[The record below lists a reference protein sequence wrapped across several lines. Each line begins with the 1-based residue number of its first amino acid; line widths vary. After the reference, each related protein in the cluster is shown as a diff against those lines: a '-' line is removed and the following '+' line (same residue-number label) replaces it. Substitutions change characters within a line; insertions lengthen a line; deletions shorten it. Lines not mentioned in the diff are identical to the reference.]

1 MDENHK
7 DTANNNLATTEDVEW
22 VVSKKSKLLVP
33 KSKNRSKDWT
43 GFSRKTLWDWL
54 QLLIIPVVLAGG
66 GYLFGTWQH
75 DTDQQRALDQQQ
87 AAILQTYID
96 NMQDL
101 LLNYNLLKSKP
112 LDGVAILTRARTL
125 TALQG

>member
-54 QLLIIPVVLAGG
+54 QLLIVPIVLAGG

-75 DTDQQRALDQQQ
+75 NVDQQQALDQQQ
-87 AAILQTYID
+87 ATILQTYID
-96 NMQDL
+96 NIQDL
-101 LLNYNLLKSKP
+101 LLNHKLLESNP
-112 LDGVAILTRARTL
+112 TGDVA
-125 TALQG
+125 